1 MSKTR
6 YGRHTPEFILL
17 FLAEEP
23 GCGMDLYKK
32 FGQLIPI
39 CKFDSAIVYRSLASL
54 KKEGLVEFEWDTS
67 ETGPAKKVYH
77 ITEAGFEKLNEHK
90 EFMENRRDNL
100 QIYLDKYNKLK
111 KGGRL
116 K

>member
-1 MSKTR
+1 MGSIR

-39 CKFDSAIVYRSLASL
+39 SKFDSAIVYRSLANL
-54 KKEGLVEFEWDTS
+54 EKKGLVEFAWDTS
-67 ETGPAKKVYH
+67 AAGPAKKMYR
-77 ITEAGFEKLNEHK
+77 ITGKGLENLSMHK
-90 EFMENRRDNL
+90 EYVELRIRNL
-100 QIYLDKYNKLK
+100 KTFINKFSKLK
-111 KGGRL
+111 AEGRF